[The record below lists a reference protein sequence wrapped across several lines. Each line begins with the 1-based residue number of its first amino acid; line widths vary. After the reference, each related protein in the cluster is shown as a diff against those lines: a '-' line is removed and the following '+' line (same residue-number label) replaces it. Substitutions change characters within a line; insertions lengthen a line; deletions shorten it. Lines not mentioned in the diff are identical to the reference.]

1 MAAYLRECRFKPH
14 NLWGGIHDINAAN
27 VQAIRYLTKI
37 LVENYSRKISALL
50 YKTGRKEKG
59 RLRMKA
65 AFFLCLF
72 LAIILYS

>member
-1 MAAYLRECRFKPH
+1 M
-14 NLWGGIHDINAAN
+14 GGIHDFYAAN
-27 VQAIRYLTKI
+27 VQTIRYLTKI
-37 LVENYSRKISALL
+37 LVEKYSRKISALL

-72 LAIILYS
+72 FFT